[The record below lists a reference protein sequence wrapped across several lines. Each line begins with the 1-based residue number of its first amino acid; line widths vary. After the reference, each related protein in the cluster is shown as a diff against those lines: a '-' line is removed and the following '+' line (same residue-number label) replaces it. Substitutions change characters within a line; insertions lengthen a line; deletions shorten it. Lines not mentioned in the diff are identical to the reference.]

1 MSQNAWNSEYNSAK
15 GALLVGNNTR
25 PVVEPVG
32 ADGTVLQADST
43 QATGVRWANISNPAN
58 FVAFEAY
65 KSAASANVLGN
76 NVAVQPIIYDTELFD
91 NSGSYDAATGVF
103 IAPLDGWYLFS
114 GSAYVSNINVAT
126 HVDGYLVFICSN
138 GTQTANTDIGKPSNY
153 AQSSGPNSFLWSGST
168 IMQLTAG
175 DTVFCGINVGGGLA
189 TASLEGGSSLTWFR
203 GSLIASA
210 AASPANISSFLATV
224 SANVANFMGD
234 GTNKFPIFDNEIYD
248 SGSNYNPATGVFTAP
263 VSGKYHF
270 HTTIAG
276 ASLGV
281 ANTSYGVALS
291 INGLTRVVQG
301 SAENAFVTQ
310 SSVGGQVYGRVD
322 VDIDL
327 VAGDTVQ
334 ALVGVSGGGNTVT
347 LLGDQAPGFYT
358 SLFCGHLIAQDQ
370 AASGVFGPG
379 SATDRAIVTWNGT
392 SGALQYNNPTT
403 QITAAGE
410 MTNTGQPAFY
420 AYLSATD
427 LNVTGAGGLYFLGT
441 TGNPLTILAQQGSGL
456 ATNGIFTAP
465 VQGLYH
471 FDSTIILEDITL
483 LMTNMD
489 YIFFVNGVNN
499 IYGLNCSPAGISNA
513 AGQFVVTA
521 SNSIF
526 LPAGGTVQ
534 MALSIQNGAGNTA
547 DVRGGVTGTTVNT
560 TFAGYLVC

>member
-1 MSQNAWNSEYNSAK
+1 MSTQNSWNAAYNDGK
-15 GALLVGNNTR
+15 GEILVGNNIR
-25 PVVEPVG
+25 PVVQAVG
-32 ADGTVLQADST
+32 ADGTILQADST
-43 QATGVRWANISNPAN
+43 QATGVRWANIVNPAN

-65 KSAASANVLGN
+65 KSASTPNVLGN
-76 NVAVQPIIYDTELFD
+76 NIAVQPIIFDTETFDSNASYDTT
-91 NSGSYDAATGVF
+91 TGIF
-103 IAPLDGWYLFS
+103 TAPLDGWYLFS
-114 GSAYVSNINVAT
+114 AGAQVSNINTLT
-126 HVDGYLVFICSN
+126 HVDGYLVLVCSDA
-138 GTQTANTDIGKPSNY
+138 TQTANFASGSPASY
-153 AQSSGPNSFLWSGST
+153 SQASGPSIIWSGST
-168 IMQLTAG
+168 IMQLSAG

-189 TASLEGGSSLTWFR
+189 TASLEGGSTVTWFR

-210 AASPANISSFLATV
+210 AASPANIASFLATV

-248 SGSNYNPATGVFTAP
+248 TGSNFDPVTAIFTAP

-276 ASLGV
+276 ASLGA
-281 ANTSYGVALS
+281 ANTSYGCALS

-301 SAENAFVTQ
+301 SGENAFVTQ
-310 SSVGGQVYGRVD
+310 TSVGGQVYGRVD

-334 ALVGVSGGGNTVT
+334 AFVGVAGGANTVT

-392 SGALQYNNPTT
+392 SGALQYDNPTT
-403 QITAAGE
+403 QISAAGE

-427 LNVTGAGGLYFLGT
+427 SNVTGAGGLYFLGT